1 MYLYFFIILLQVCLI
16 FFSSLFLKELEQQF
30 EKEKLHLEDDKNQLR
45 QQLENL
51 REELTTKLTSANQE
65 ARVNLIVLATISV
78 LEIAFNQ

>member
-1 MYLYFFIILLQVCLI
+1 M
-16 FFSSLFLKELEQQF
+16 
-30 EKEKLHLEDDKNQLR
+30 EDDKNQLR

-51 REELTTKLTSANQE
+51 REELTTKLTSANQD

>member
-1 MYLYFFIILLQVCLI
+1 VCLI